1 MAKQVLPRPTEAE
14 LAILRVLW
22 SEGPCTVRKVQEVM
36 VRRQPTGYTTVL
48 KLLQIMTEK
57 GLVLRDESER
67 SHVYRASRA
76 EAQTQKQLVG
86 DLLERAFGGSALKLV
101 MQALATTRTSTEEL
115 AEIRTLIERL
125 ERERGVSHESDQS
138 LAGASPGG
146 PIGMVPGPFGLG
158 DRGGWDDCRHAAES
172 PSQRECPGT
181 LPRRLRLAAGDGGLA
196 AGHSD
201 MVLLFSGPMRRHR
214 RLLDLFA
221 PESVRP

>member
-1 MAKQVLPRPTEAE
+1 MTRHEGKAMAKQELPRPTEAE

-22 SEGPCTVRKVQEVM
+22 SEGPCTVRQIQDVL

-67 SHVYRASRA
+67 SHVYRASRS

-101 MQALATTRTSTEEL
+101 MQALSSARTSNEEL

-125 ERERGVSHESDQS
+125 ERERG
-138 LAGASPGG
+138 G
-146 PIGMVPGPFGLG
+146 
-158 DRGGWDDCRHAAES
+158 
-172 PSQRECPGT
+172 
-181 LPRRLRLAAGDGGLA
+181 
-196 AGHSD
+196 
-201 MVLLFSGPMRRHR
+201 
-214 RLLDLFA
+214 
-221 PESVRP
+221 